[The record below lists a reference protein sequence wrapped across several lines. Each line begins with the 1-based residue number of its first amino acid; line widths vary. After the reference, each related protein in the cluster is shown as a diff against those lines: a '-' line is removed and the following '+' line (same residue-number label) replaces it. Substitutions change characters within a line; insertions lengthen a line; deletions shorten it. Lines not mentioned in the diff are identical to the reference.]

1 MRSPF
6 FSKREARRQRVEEN
20 DVKRKAKLY
29 GPVLLAALLCAL
41 VFATGALKK
50 PKIFENITTD
60 YMVFQKKLPRYSLT
74 DGDEYGVIPME
85 RRGWMHLPAGEYR
98 LRWTISCDGDNIL
111 RLTNTNDA
119 TITPS
124 EFTIPAGAGD
134 GELHFTVEEDC
145 EDFKIEF
152 EFAAGT
158 YMDIYQVKLYTPEYQ
173 DDAFTLLFFAV
184 GASILWLMIG
194 TGRLTRENMAPAL
207 FIALAVLIGSAPA
220 LKTTFVIG
228 HDGTYHMARLLN
240 LADGLKNGQ
249 FPVRMGGFAYDG
261 YGGVM
266 SVFYP
271 DTFLYPFALMLL
283 GGASAVYVCNVF
295 SVALNIGA
303 ALSMYVA
310 AKRLFEKRWAA
321 TGASI
326 LYTLASYRVVNVFT
340 RIAFGEALAM
350 IFLPLFLVNLY
361 DVVCGD
367 ARRWKGLALSAA
379 CIFCSHMI
387 TTLFCAVLAAGFCLL
402 HIRKIILQKRL
413 LPLVKAVLVC
423 LLLCLYRIGPL
434 VMYSMQG
441 LGADDLF
448 RNITEFSVELGQVL
462 LMNAGTITRET
473 NNPQIME
480 FSVEIGLPLM
490 IGAALALY
498 AALQKEERGKSEWA
512 ALKLVA
518 GGALMTIAATDFF
531 PWGAVSLL
539 TQGQVGYIQFTWRL
553 LILATPMLALAGGY
567 GLCEFGGKRQDA
579 AAVAALSMAVICV
592 MPIFSSEIQNPI
604 YVEKGVI
611 ISPFMGRSFPEYTYS
626 DTTDFLAIRKRPV
639 EIDGDAEMAD
649 YEKRS
654 TTITAQVSTRAES
667 RITFPLFDYDGFR
680 ATVDGHEIAVE
691 RGSNNRV
698 SVVLPAG
705 TSGALK
711 IWFAGKGWW
720 RVGDA
725 VSAAT
730 LIGLLFWMKKGEK
743 KACRTH

>member
-1 MRSPF
+1 M
-6 FSKREARRQRVEEN
+6 
-20 DVKRKAKLY
+20 KRKAKLY

-60 YMVFQKKLPRYSLT
+60 YMAFQKKLPRYSLA
-74 DGDEYGVIPME
+74 DGDEYGVIPMG

-271 DTFLYPFALMLL
+271 DTFLYPFALMIL

-303 ALSMYVA
+303 ALSMYAA

-350 IFLPLFLVNLY
+350 VFLPLFLVNLY

-387 TTLFCAVLAAGFCLL
+387 TTLLCAVLAAGFCLL

-473 NNPQIME
+473 NNPQVME

-626 DTTDFLAIRKRPV
+626 DTTDFLAIRKRSV
-639 EIDGDAEMAD
+639 EIIGDAEMAD

-654 TTITAQVSTRAES
+654 TTITAQVSARTES

-680 ATVDGHEIAVE
+680 ATLDGREIAVE
-691 RGSNNRV
+691 RGNNNRV

-711 IWFAGKGWW
+711 IWFAGKWWW

-725 VSAAT
+725 VSAAA

>member
-1 MRSPF
+1 M
-6 FSKREARRQRVEEN
+6 
-20 DVKRKAKLY
+20 KRKAKLY

-60 YMVFQKKLPRYSLT
+60 YMAFQKKLPRYSLA
-74 DGDEYGVIPME
+74 DGDEYGVIPMG

-98 LRWTISCDGDNIL
+98 LRWVISCDGDNIL

-158 YMDIYQVKLYTPEYQ
+158 YMDIYQVKLYTPDYQ

-194 TGRLTRENMAPAL
+194 TGRLTRENMAPVL

-271 DTFLYPFALMLL
+271 DTFLYPFALMIL

-303 ALSMYVA
+303 ALSMYAA

-350 IFLPLFLVNLY
+350 VFLPLFLVNLY

-387 TTLFCAVLAAGFCLL
+387 TTLLCAVLAAGFCLL

-413 LPLVKAVLVC
+413 LPLAKAVLVC

-462 LMNAGTITRET
+462 MMNAGTITRET
-473 NNPQIME
+473 NNPQVME

-626 DTTDFLAIRKRPV
+626 DTTDFLAIRKRSV
-639 EIDGDAEMAD
+639 EIIGDAEMAD

-654 TTITAQVSTRAES
+654 TTITVQVSARTES
-667 RITFPLFDYDGFR
+667 RITFPLFDYDGVR
-680 ATVDGHEIAVE
+680 ATVDGREIAVE

-711 IWFAGKGWW
+711 IWFAGKWWW

-725 VSAAT
+725 VSAAA

>member
-1 MRSPF
+1 M
-6 FSKREARRQRVEEN
+6 
-20 DVKRKAKLY
+20 KRKAKLY

-50 PKIFENITTD
+50 TKIFENITTD
-60 YMVFQKKLPRYSLT
+60 YMAFQKKLPRYSLA
-74 DGDEYGVIPME
+74 DGDEYGVIPMG

-98 LRWTISCDGDNIL
+98 LRWVISCDGDNIL

-194 TGRLTRENMAPAL
+194 TGRLTRENMAPVL

-271 DTFLYPFALMLL
+271 DTFLYPFALMIL

-303 ALSMYVA
+303 ALSMYAA

-350 IFLPLFLVNLY
+350 VFLPLFLVNLY

-387 TTLFCAVLAAGFCLL
+387 TTLLCAVLAAGFCLL

-462 LMNAGTITRET
+462 MMNAGTITRET
-473 NNPQIME
+473 NNPQVME

-512 ALKLVA
+512 TLKLVA

-626 DTTDFLAIRKRPV
+626 DTTDFLAIRKRSV
-639 EIDGDAEMAD
+639 EIIGDAEMAD

-654 TTITAQVSTRAES
+654 TTITAQVSARTES

-680 ATVDGHEIAVE
+680 ATVDGREIAVE

-705 TSGALK
+705 TSGVLK

-725 VSAAT
+725 VSAAA

>member
-1 MRSPF
+1 M
-6 FSKREARRQRVEEN
+6 
-20 DVKRKAKLY
+20 KRKAKLY

-50 PKIFENITTD
+50 TKIFENITTD
-60 YMVFQKKLPRYSLT
+60 YMAFQKKLPRYSLA
-74 DGDEYGVIPME
+74 DGDEYGVIPMG

-98 LRWTISCDGDNIL
+98 LRWAISCDGDNVL

-194 TGRLTRENMAPAL
+194 TGRLTRENMAPVL

-271 DTFLYPFALMLL
+271 DTFLYPFALMIL

-303 ALSMYVA
+303 ALSMYAA

-350 IFLPLFLVNLY
+350 VFLPLFLVNLY

-387 TTLFCAVLAAGFCLL
+387 TTLLCAVLAAGFCLL

-423 LLLCLYRIGPL
+423 LLLCLCRIGPL

-462 LMNAGTITRET
+462 MMNAGTITRET
-473 NNPQIME
+473 NNPQVME

-579 AAVAALSMAVICV
+579 AVVAALSMAVICV

-626 DTTDFLAIRKRPV
+626 DTTDFLAIRKRSV
-639 EIDGDAEMAD
+639 EIIGDAEMAD

-654 TTITAQVSTRAES
+654 TTITAQVSARTES

-680 ATVDGHEIAVE
+680 ATVDGREIAVE

-725 VSAAT
+725 VSAAA

>member
-1 MRSPF
+1 M
-6 FSKREARRQRVEEN
+6 
-20 DVKRKAKLY
+20 KRKAKLY

-194 TGRLTRENMAPAL
+194 TGRLTRENMAPVL

-271 DTFLYPFALMLL
+271 DTFLYPFALMIL

-350 IFLPLFLVNLY
+350 VFLPLFLVNLY

-423 LLLCLYRIGPL
+423 LLLCLYRIGPF

-480 FSVEIGLPLM
+480 FSVEIGLPLLLGGFLAVYRAATGENM
-490 IGAALALY
+490 RRALGFGTAGLLLAFACTTASPWRSVNEMLHGLLNYVQMPFRILTMASFFLALCSGDALCTAQTEKKKEARLWAALALC
-498 AALQKEERGKSEWA
+498 AVCVHPLLSDHALSTRILPYGREDFSSINLDYRLPNMDESTLEDTQ
-512 ALKLVA
+512 
-518 GGALMTIAATDFF
+518 IAVSDSVEITDFQKD
-531 PWGAVSLL
+531 GTHIVANIATEQAASL
-539 TQGQVGYIQFTWRL
+539 TV
-553 LILATPMLALAGGY
+553 
-567 GLCEFGGKRQDA
+567 
-579 AAVAALSMAVICV
+579 
-592 MPIFSSEIQNPI
+592 
-604 YVEKGVI
+604 
-611 ISPFMGRSFPEYTYS
+611 
-626 DTTDFLAIRKRPV
+626 
-639 EIDGDAEMAD
+639 
-649 YEKRS
+649 
-654 TTITAQVSTRAES
+654 
-667 RITFPLFDYDGFR
+667 PLFAFDGYEAKLDGQALDWTQDDR
-680 ATVDGHEIAVE
+680 ARLTVRLPENARGRLEIRYVGKA
-691 RGSNNRV
+691 
-698 SVVLPAG
+698 
-705 TSGALK
+705 
-711 IWFAGKGWW
+711 IWRAA
-720 RVGDA
+720 DA

>member
-1 MRSPF
+1 M
-6 FSKREARRQRVEEN
+6 
-20 DVKRKAKLY
+20 
-29 GPVLLAALLCAL
+29 
-41 VFATGALKK
+41 
-50 PKIFENITTD
+50 
-60 YMVFQKKLPRYSLT
+60 
-74 DGDEYGVIPME
+74 
-85 RRGWMHLPAGEYR
+85 
-98 LRWTISCDGDNIL
+98 
-111 RLTNTNDA
+111 
-119 TITPS
+119 
-124 EFTIPAGAGD
+124 
-134 GELHFTVEEDC
+134 
-145 EDFKIEF
+145 
-152 EFAAGT
+152 
-158 YMDIYQVKLYTPEYQ
+158 
-173 DDAFTLLFFAV
+173 
-184 GASILWLMIG
+184 
-194 TGRLTRENMAPAL
+194 
-207 FIALAVLIGSAPA
+207 LIGSAPA

-271 DTFLYPFALMLL
+271 DTFLYPFALMIL

-350 IFLPLFLVNLY
+350 VFLPLFLVNLY

-387 TTLFCAVLAAGFCLL
+387 TTLLCAVLAAGFCLL

-441 LGADDLF
+441 LGADDLV

-462 LMNAGTITRET
+462 MMNAGTITRET
-473 NNPQIME
+473 NNPQIMD

-539 TQGQVGYIQFTWRL
+539 TQGQVGCIQFTWRL

-626 DTTDFLAIRKRPV
+626 DTTDFLAIRKRSV
-639 EIDGDAEMAD
+639 EIVGDAEMAD

-654 TTITAQVSTRAES
+654 TTITAQVSARSES

-680 ATVDGHEIAVE
+680 ATVDGREIAVE

-711 IWFAGKGWW
+711 IWFAGKWWW

-725 VSAAT
+725 VSAAA

>member
-1 MRSPF
+1 M
-6 FSKREARRQRVEEN
+6 
-20 DVKRKAKLY
+20 KRKAKLY

-60 YMVFQKKLPRYSLT
+60 YMAFQKKLPRYSLA
-74 DGDEYGVIPME
+74 DGDEYGVIPMG

-98 LRWTISCDGDNIL
+98 LRWVISCDGDNIL

-194 TGRLTRENMAPAL
+194 TGRLTRENMAPVL

-271 DTFLYPFALMLL
+271 DTFLYPFALMIL

-303 ALSMYVA
+303 ALSMYAA

-350 IFLPLFLVNLY
+350 VFLPLFLVNLY

-387 TTLFCAVLAAGFCLL
+387 TTLLCAVLAAGFCLL

-462 LMNAGTITRET
+462 MMNAGTITRET
-473 NNPQIME
+473 NNPQVME

-626 DTTDFLAIRKRPV
+626 DTTDFLAIRKRSV
-639 EIDGDAEMAD
+639 EIIGDAEMAD

-654 TTITAQVSTRAES
+654 TTITAQVSARTES

-680 ATVDGHEIAVE
+680 ATLDGREIAVE
-691 RGSNNRV
+691 RGNNNRV

-711 IWFAGKGWW
+711 IWFAGKWWW

-725 VSAAT
+725 VSAAA

>member
-1 MRSPF
+1 M
-6 FSKREARRQRVEEN
+6 
-20 DVKRKAKLY
+20 KRKAKLY

-60 YMVFQKKLPRYSLT
+60 YMAFQKKLPRYALA
-74 DGDEYGVIPME
+74 DGDEYGVIPMG

-98 LRWTISCDGDNIL
+98 LRWAISCDGDNIL

-194 TGRLTRENMAPAL
+194 TGRLTRENMAPVL

-271 DTFLYPFALMLL
+271 DTFLYPFALMIL

-303 ALSMYVA
+303 ALSMYAA

-350 IFLPLFLVNLY
+350 VFLPLFLVNLY

-462 LMNAGTITRET
+462 MMNAGTITRET
-473 NNPQIME
+473 NNPQVME

-579 AAVAALSMAVICV
+579 AAVAALSMAAICV

-611 ISPFMGRSFPEYTYS
+611 ISPYMGRSFPEYTYS
-626 DTTDFLAIRKRPV
+626 DTTDFLAIRKRSV
-639 EIDGDAEMAD
+639 EIIGDAEMAD

-654 TTITAQVSTRAES
+654 TTITAQVSAQTES

-680 ATVDGHEIAVE
+680 ATVDGREIAVE

-711 IWFAGKGWW
+711 IWFAGKWWW
-720 RVGDA
+720 RVADA
-725 VSAAT
+725 VSAAA
-730 LIGLLFWMKKGEK
+730 LIGLLFWMKKEEK

>member
-1 MRSPF
+1 M
-6 FSKREARRQRVEEN
+6 
-20 DVKRKAKLY
+20 KRKAKLY

-303 ALSMYVA
+303 ALSMYAA

-340 RIAFGEALAM
+340 RVAFGEALAM

-387 TTLFCAVLAAGFCLL
+387 TTLLCAVLAAGFCLL
-402 HIRKIILQKRL
+402 HVRKIILQKRL

-462 LMNAGTITRET
+462 MMNAGTITRET
-473 NNPQIME
+473 NNPQIMD

-626 DTTDFLAIRKRPV
+626 DTTDFLAIRKRSV
-639 EIDGDAEMAD
+639 EIIGDAEMAD

-654 TTITAQVSTRAES
+654 TTITAQVSARTES

-680 ATVDGHEIAVE
+680 ATVDGREIAVE

-711 IWFAGKGWW
+711 IWFAGKWWW

-725 VSAAT
+725 VSAAA

>member
-1 MRSPF
+1 M
-6 FSKREARRQRVEEN
+6 
-20 DVKRKAKLY
+20 KRKAKLY

-60 YMVFQKKLPRYSLT
+60 YMAFQKKLPRYSLA
-74 DGDEYGVIPME
+74 DGDEYGVIPMG

-98 LRWTISCDGDNIL
+98 LRWVIGCDGDNIL

-194 TGRLTRENMAPAL
+194 TGRLTRENMAPVL

-271 DTFLYPFALMLL
+271 DTFLYPFALMIL

-310 AKRLFEKRWAA
+310 AKRPFEKRWAA

-350 IFLPLFLVNLY
+350 VFLPLFLVNLY

-387 TTLFCAVLAAGFCLL
+387 TTLLCAVLAAGFCLL

-413 LPLVKAVLVC
+413 LPLAKAVLVC

-462 LMNAGTITRET
+462 MMNAGTITRET
-473 NNPQIME
+473 NNPQVMD

-490 IGAALALY
+490 IGAVLALY

-579 AAVAALSMAVICV
+579 AAVAALSMAAICV

-626 DTTDFLAIRKRPV
+626 DTTDFLAIRKRSV
-639 EIDGDAEMAD
+639 EIIGDAEMAD

-654 TTITAQVSTRAES
+654 TTITAQVSARTES

-680 ATVDGHEIAVE
+680 ATVDGREIAVE

-711 IWFAGKGWW
+711 IWFAGKWWW

-725 VSAAT
+725 VSAAA

>member
-1 MRSPF
+1 
-6 FSKREARRQRVEEN
+6 
-20 DVKRKAKLY
+20 
-29 GPVLLAALLCAL
+29 
-41 VFATGALKK
+41 
-50 PKIFENITTD
+50 
-60 YMVFQKKLPRYSLT
+60 
-74 DGDEYGVIPME
+74 
-85 RRGWMHLPAGEYR
+85 
-98 LRWTISCDGDNIL
+98 
-111 RLTNTNDA
+111 
-119 TITPS
+119 
-124 EFTIPAGAGD
+124 
-134 GELHFTVEEDC
+134 
-145 EDFKIEF
+145 
-152 EFAAGT
+152 
-158 YMDIYQVKLYTPEYQ
+158 
-173 DDAFTLLFFAV
+173 
-184 GASILWLMIG
+184 
-194 TGRLTRENMAPAL
+194 
-207 FIALAVLIGSAPA
+207 
-220 LKTTFVIG
+220 
-228 HDGTYHMARLLN
+228 
-240 LADGLKNGQ
+240 
-249 FPVRMGGFAYDG
+249 
-261 YGGVM
+261 
-266 SVFYP
+266 
-271 DTFLYPFALMLL
+271 
-283 GGASAVYVCNVF
+283 
-295 SVALNIGA
+295 
-303 ALSMYVA
+303 
-310 AKRLFEKRWAA
+310 
-321 TGASI
+321 
-326 LYTLASYRVVNVFT
+326 
-340 RIAFGEALAM
+340 
-350 IFLPLFLVNLY
+350 
-361 DVVCGD
+361 
-367 ARRWKGLALSAA
+367 
-379 CIFCSHMI
+379 
-387 TTLFCAVLAAGFCLL
+387 
-402 HIRKIILQKRL
+402 
-413 LPLVKAVLVC
+413 
-423 LLLCLYRIGPL
+423 
-434 VMYSMQG
+434 MYSMQG

-553 LILATPMLALAGGY
+553 RILATPMLALAGGY

-626 DTTDFLAIRKRPV
+626 DTTDFLAIRKRSV

-654 TTITAQVSTRAES
+654 TTITAQVSARAES

-680 ATVDGHEIAVE
+680 ATVDGREIAVK

-725 VSAAT
+725 VSAAA

>member
-1 MRSPF
+1 M
-6 FSKREARRQRVEEN
+6 
-20 DVKRKAKLY
+20 KRKAKLY

-60 YMVFQKKLPRYSLT
+60 YMAFQKKLPRYSLA
-74 DGDEYGVIPME
+74 DGDEYGVIPMG

-98 LRWTISCDGDNIL
+98 LRWAITCDGDNIL

-184 GASILWLMIG
+184 GVSILWLMIG
-194 TGRLTRENMAPAL
+194 TGRLTRENMAPVL

-271 DTFLYPFALMLL
+271 DTFLYPFALMIL

-303 ALSMYVA
+303 ALSMYAA

-340 RIAFGEALAM
+340 RVAFGEALAM
-350 IFLPLFLVNLY
+350 VFLPLFLVNLY
-361 DVVCGD
+361 DVACGD

-387 TTLFCAVLAAGFCLL
+387 TTLLCAVLAAGFCLL

-448 RNITEFSVELGQVL
+448 RNITDFSVELGQVL
-462 LMNAGTITRET
+462 MMNAGSITRET
-473 NNPQIME
+473 NNPQVMD

-626 DTTDFLAIRKRPV
+626 DTTDFLAIRKRSV
-639 EIDGDAEMAD
+639 EIVGDAEMAD

-654 TTITAQVSTRAES
+654 TAITAQVSARTES

-680 ATVDGHEIAVE
+680 ATVDGREIAVE

-725 VSAAT
+725 VSAAA

>member
-1 MRSPF
+1 M
-6 FSKREARRQRVEEN
+6 
-20 DVKRKAKLY
+20 KRKAKLY

-60 YMVFQKKLPRYSLT
+60 YMAFQKKLPRYSLA
-74 DGDEYGVIPME
+74 DGDEYGVIPMG

-98 LRWTISCDGDNIL
+98 LRWVISCDGDNIL

-194 TGRLTRENMAPAL
+194 TGRLTRENMAPVL

-271 DTFLYPFALMLL
+271 DTFLYPFALMIL

-303 ALSMYVA
+303 ALSMYAA

-340 RIAFGEALAM
+340 RVAFGEALAM
-350 IFLPLFLVNLY
+350 VFLPLFLVNLY

-387 TTLFCAVLAAGFCLL
+387 TTLLCAVLAAGFCLL

-462 LMNAGTITRET
+462 MMNAGTITRET

-579 AAVAALSMAVICV
+579 AAVAVLSMAVICV

-626 DTTDFLAIRKRPV
+626 DTTDFLAIRKRSV
-639 EIDGDAEMAD
+639 EIIGDAEMAD

-654 TTITAQVSTRAES
+654 TTITAQVSAQTES

-680 ATVDGHEIAVE
+680 ATVDGREISVE

-725 VSAAT
+725 VSAAA

>member
-1 MRSPF
+1 M
-6 FSKREARRQRVEEN
+6 
-20 DVKRKAKLY
+20 KRKAKLY

-60 YMVFQKKLPRYSLT
+60 YMAFQKKLPRYSLA
-74 DGDEYGVIPME
+74 DGDEYGVIPMG

-98 LRWTISCDGDNIL
+98 LRWVISCDGDNIL

-158 YMDIYQVKLYTPEYQ
+158 YMDIYQAKLYTPEYQ

-194 TGRLTRENMAPAL
+194 TGRLTRENMAPVL

-271 DTFLYPFALMLL
+271 DTFLYPFALMIL

-303 ALSMYVA
+303 ALSMYAA

-321 TGASI
+321 TSASI

-350 IFLPLFLVNLY
+350 VFLPLFLVNLY

-387 TTLFCAVLAAGFCLL
+387 TTLLCAVLAAGFCLL

-462 LMNAGTITRET
+462 LMNAGSITRET
-473 NNPQIME
+473 NNPQVME

-592 MPIFSSEIQNPI
+592 MPVFSSEIQNPI

-626 DTTDFLAIRKRPV
+626 DTTDFLAIRKRSV
-639 EIDGDAEMAD
+639 EIIGDAEMAD

-654 TTITAQVSTRAES
+654 TTITAQVSARTES

-680 ATVDGHEIAVE
+680 ATVDGREIAVE

-711 IWFAGKGWW
+711 IWFAGKWWW
-720 RVGDA
+720 RVGNA
-725 VSAAT
+725 VSAAA

>member
-1 MRSPF
+1 M
-6 FSKREARRQRVEEN
+6 
-20 DVKRKAKLY
+20 KRKAKLY

-50 PKIFENITTD
+50 TKIFENITTD
-60 YMVFQKKLPRYSLT
+60 YMAFQKKLPRYALA
-74 DGDEYGVIPME
+74 DGDEYGVIPMG

-98 LRWTISCDGDNIL
+98 LRWAISCDGDNIL

-194 TGRLTRENMAPAL
+194 TGRLTRENMAPVL

-271 DTFLYPFALMLL
+271 DTFLYPFALMIL

-303 ALSMYVA
+303 ALSMYAA

-350 IFLPLFLVNLY
+350 VFLPLFLVNLY

-462 LMNAGTITRET
+462 MMNAGTITRET
-473 NNPQIME
+473 NNPQVME

-654 TTITAQVSTRAES
+654 TTITAQVSARTES

-680 ATVDGHEIAVE
+680 ATVDGREIAVE

>member
-1 MRSPF
+1 M
-6 FSKREARRQRVEEN
+6 
-20 DVKRKAKLY
+20 KRKAKLY

-60 YMVFQKKLPRYSLT
+60 YMAFQKKLPRYSLA
-74 DGDEYGVIPME
+74 DGDEYGVIPMG

-98 LRWTISCDGDNIL
+98 LRWVISCDGDNIL

-194 TGRLTRENMAPAL
+194 TGRLTRENMAPVL

-271 DTFLYPFALMLL
+271 DTFLYPFALMIL
-283 GGASAVYVCNVF
+283 GEASAVYVCNVF

-303 ALSMYVA
+303 ALSMYAA

-350 IFLPLFLVNLY
+350 VFLPLFLVNLY

-387 TTLFCAVLAAGFCLL
+387 TTLLCAVLAAGFCLL

-462 LMNAGTITRET
+462 MMNAGSITRET

-592 MPIFSSEIQNPI
+592 MPVFSSEIQNPI

-626 DTTDFLAIRKRPV
+626 DTTDFLAIRKRSV
-639 EIDGDAEMAD
+639 EIIGDAEMAD

-654 TTITAQVSTRAES
+654 TTVTAQVSARTGS

-680 ATVDGHEIAVE
+680 ATVDGREIAVE

-711 IWFAGKGWW
+711 IWFAGKWWW

-725 VSAAT
+725 VSAAA

>member
-1 MRSPF
+1 M
-6 FSKREARRQRVEEN
+6 
-20 DVKRKAKLY
+20 KRKAKLY

-60 YMVFQKKLPRYSLT
+60 YMAFQKKLPRYALA
-74 DGDEYGVIPME
+74 DGDEYGVIPMG

-98 LRWTISCDGDNIL
+98 LRWAISCDGDNIL

-194 TGRLTRENMAPAL
+194 TGRLTRENMAPVL

-271 DTFLYPFALMLL
+271 DTFLYPFALMIL

-303 ALSMYVA
+303 ALSMYAA

-340 RIAFGEALAM
+340 RVAFGEALAM
-350 IFLPLFLVNLY
+350 VFLPLFLVNLY

-387 TTLFCAVLAAGFCLL
+387 TTLLCAVLAAGFCLL

-462 LMNAGTITRET
+462 MMNAGTITRET
-473 NNPQIME
+473 NNPQVME

-592 MPIFSSEIQNPI
+592 MPVFSSEIQNPI

-626 DTTDFLAIRKRPV
+626 DTTDFLAIRKRSV
-639 EIDGDAEMAD
+639 EIIGDAEMAD

-654 TTITAQVSTRAES
+654 TTITAQVSARTES

-680 ATVDGHEIAVE
+680 ATVDGREIAVE

-711 IWFAGKGWW
+711 IWFAGKWWW

-725 VSAAT
+725 VSAAA

>member
-1 MRSPF
+1 M
-6 FSKREARRQRVEEN
+6 
-20 DVKRKAKLY
+20 KRKAKLY

-271 DTFLYPFALMLL
+271 DTFLYPFALMIL

-303 ALSMYVA
+303 ALSMYAA

-350 IFLPLFLVNLY
+350 VFLPLFLVNLY

-387 TTLFCAVLAAGFCLL
+387 TTLLCAVLAAGFCLL

-473 NNPQIME
+473 NNPQVME

-626 DTTDFLAIRKRPV
+626 DTTDFLAIRKRSV
-639 EIDGDAEMAD
+639 EIIGDAEMAD

-654 TTITAQVSTRAES
+654 TTITAQVSARTES

-680 ATVDGHEIAVE
+680 ATLDGREIAVE
-691 RGSNNRV
+691 RGNNNRV

-711 IWFAGKGWW
+711 IWFAGKWWW

-725 VSAAT
+725 VSAAA

>member
-1 MRSPF
+1 M
-6 FSKREARRQRVEEN
+6 
-20 DVKRKAKLY
+20 KRKAKLY
-29 GPVLLAALLCAL
+29 GPALLAALLCAL

-321 TGASI
+321 AGASI

-539 TQGQVGYIQFTWRL
+539 TKGQVGYIQFTWRL

-626 DTTDFLAIRKRPV
+626 DTTDFLAIRKRSV

-654 TTITAQVSTRAES
+654 TTITAQVNARAES

-680 ATVDGHEIAVE
+680 ATVDGREIAVE

-730 LIGLLFWMKKGEK
+730 LALLAWSGAKKRK
-743 KACRTH
+743 RT

>member
-1 MRSPF
+1 M
-6 FSKREARRQRVEEN
+6 
-20 DVKRKAKLY
+20 KRKAKLY

-60 YMVFQKKLPRYSLT
+60 YMAFQKKLPRYSLA
-74 DGDEYGVIPME
+74 DGDEYGVIPMG

-98 LRWTISCDGDNIL
+98 LRWVISCDGDNIL

-134 GELHFTVEEDC
+134 GALHFTVEEDC

-271 DTFLYPFALMLL
+271 DTFLYPFALMIL

-303 ALSMYVA
+303 ALSMYAA

-350 IFLPLFLVNLY
+350 VFLPLFLVNLY

-387 TTLFCAVLAAGFCLL
+387 TTLLCAVLAAGFCLL

-462 LMNAGTITRET
+462 MMNAGTITRET
-473 NNPQIME
+473 NNPQVME

-579 AAVAALSMAVICV
+579 AAVAALSMAAICV

-626 DTTDFLAIRKRPV
+626 DTTDFLAIRKRSV
-639 EIDGDAEMAD
+639 EIIGDAEMAD

-654 TTITAQVSTRAES
+654 TTITAQVSARTES

-680 ATVDGHEIAVE
+680 ATVDGREIAVE

-711 IWFAGKGWW
+711 IWFAGKWWW

-725 VSAAT
+725 VSAAA

>member
-1 MRSPF
+1 M
-6 FSKREARRQRVEEN
+6 
-20 DVKRKAKLY
+20 KRKAKLY

-60 YMVFQKKLPRYSLT
+60 YMAFQKKLPRYSLA
-74 DGDEYGVIPME
+74 DGDEYGVIPMG

-98 LRWTISCDGDNIL
+98 LRWAITCDGDNIL

-194 TGRLTRENMAPAL
+194 TGRLTRENMAPVL

-271 DTFLYPFALMLL
+271 DTFLYPFALMIL

-303 ALSMYVA
+303 ALSMYAA

-350 IFLPLFLVNLY
+350 VFLPLFLVNLY

-387 TTLFCAVLAAGFCLL
+387 TTLLCAVLAAGFCLL

-462 LMNAGTITRET
+462 MMNAGTITRET
-473 NNPQIME
+473 NNPQVME

-626 DTTDFLAIRKRPV
+626 DTTDFLAIRKRSV
-639 EIDGDAEMAD
+639 EIIGDAEMAD

-654 TTITAQVSTRAES
+654 TTITAQVSARTES

-680 ATVDGHEIAVE
+680 ATVDGREIAVE

-711 IWFAGKGWW
+711 IWFAGKWWW

-725 VSAAT
+725 VSAAA

-743 KACRTH
+743 KTCRTH

>member
-1 MRSPF
+1 M
-6 FSKREARRQRVEEN
+6 
-20 DVKRKAKLY
+20 KRKAKLY

-60 YMVFQKKLPRYSLT
+60 YMAFQKKLPRYSLA
-74 DGDEYGVIPME
+74 DGDEYGVIPMG

-98 LRWTISCDGDNIL
+98 LRWVISCDGDNIL

-194 TGRLTRENMAPAL
+194 TGRLTRENMAPVL

-271 DTFLYPFALMLL
+271 DTFLYPFALMIL

-303 ALSMYVA
+303 ALSMYAA

-340 RIAFGEALAM
+340 RVAFGEALAM
-350 IFLPLFLVNLY
+350 VFLPLFLVNLY

-448 RNITEFSVELGQVL
+448 RNITDFSVELGQVL
-462 LMNAGTITRET
+462 LMNAGSITRET
-473 NNPQIME
+473 NNPQVME

-592 MPIFSSEIQNPI
+592 MPVFSSEIQNPI

-626 DTTDFLAIRKRPV
+626 DTTDFLAIRKRSV
-639 EIDGDAEMAD
+639 EIIGDAEMAD

-654 TTITAQVSTRAES
+654 TTITAQVSARTES

-680 ATVDGHEIAVE
+680 ATVDGREIAVE

-711 IWFAGKGWW
+711 IWFAGKWWW
-720 RVGDA
+720 RVGNA
-725 VSAAT
+725 VSAAA

>member
-1 MRSPF
+1 M
-6 FSKREARRQRVEEN
+6 
-20 DVKRKAKLY
+20 KRKAKLY

-60 YMVFQKKLPRYSLT
+60 YMAFQKKLPRYSLA
-74 DGDEYGVIPME
+74 DGDEYGVIPMG

-98 LRWTISCDGDNIL
+98 LRWVISCDGDNIL

-194 TGRLTRENMAPAL
+194 TGRLTRENMAPVL

-271 DTFLYPFALMLL
+271 DTFLYPFALMIL

-303 ALSMYVA
+303 ALSMYAA

-350 IFLPLFLVNLY
+350 VFLPLFLVNLY

-387 TTLFCAVLAAGFCLL
+387 TTLLCAVLAAGFCLL

-423 LLLCLYRIGPL
+423 LLLCLHRIGPL

-462 LMNAGTITRET
+462 MMNAGTITRET
-473 NNPQIME
+473 NNPQVME

-626 DTTDFLAIRKRPV
+626 DTTDFLAIRKRSV
-639 EIDGDAEMAD
+639 EIIGDAEMAD

-654 TTITAQVSTRAES
+654 TTITAQVSARTES

-680 ATVDGHEIAVE
+680 ATLDGREIAVE
-691 RGSNNRV
+691 RGNNNRV

-711 IWFAGKGWW
+711 IWFAGKWWW

-725 VSAAT
+725 VSAAA

>member
-1 MRSPF
+1 M
-6 FSKREARRQRVEEN
+6 
-20 DVKRKAKLY
+20 KRKAKLY

-60 YMVFQKKLPRYSLT
+60 YMAFQKKLPRYSLA
-74 DGDEYGVIPME
+74 DGDEYGVIPMG

-98 LRWTISCDGDNIL
+98 LRWVIGCDGDNIL

-271 DTFLYPFALMLL
+271 DTFLYPFALMIL

-310 AKRLFEKRWAA
+310 AKRPFEKRWAA

-350 IFLPLFLVNLY
+350 VFLPLFLVNLY

-448 RNITEFSVELGQVL
+448 RNITDFSVELGQVL
-462 LMNAGTITRET
+462 MMNAGSITRET
-473 NNPQIME
+473 NNPQVMD

-626 DTTDFLAIRKRPV
+626 DTTDFLAIRKRSV
-639 EIDGDAEMAD
+639 EIIGDAEMAD
-649 YEKRS
+649 YEKWS
-654 TTITAQVSTRAES
+654 TTITAQVSARTES

-680 ATVDGHEIAVE
+680 ATVDGREIAVE

-711 IWFAGKGWW
+711 IWFAGKWWW

-725 VSAAT
+725 VSAAA

>member
-1 MRSPF
+1 M
-6 FSKREARRQRVEEN
+6 
-20 DVKRKAKLY
+20 KRKAKLY

-60 YMVFQKKLPRYSLT
+60 YMAFQKKLPRYALA
-74 DGDEYGVIPME
+74 DGDEYGVIPMG

-98 LRWTISCDGDNIL
+98 LRWVISCDGDNIL

-124 EFTIPAGAGD
+124 EFAIPAGAGD

-158 YMDIYQVKLYTPEYQ
+158 YMDIYPVKLYTPEYQ

-194 TGRLTRENMAPAL
+194 TGRLTRENMAPVL

-271 DTFLYPFALMLL
+271 DTFLYPFALMIL

-303 ALSMYVA
+303 ALSMYAA

-340 RIAFGEALAM
+340 RVAFGEALAM
-350 IFLPLFLVNLY
+350 VFLPLFLVNLY

-387 TTLFCAVLAAGFCLL
+387 TTLLCAVLAAGFCLL

-448 RNITEFSVELGQVL
+448 RNITDFSVELGQVL
-462 LMNAGTITRET
+462 MMNAGTITRET
-473 NNPQIME
+473 NNPQVMD

-592 MPIFSSEIQNPI
+592 MPVFSSEIQNPI

-626 DTTDFLAIRKRPV
+626 DTTDFLAIRKRSV
-639 EIDGDAEMAD
+639 EIIGDAEMAD

-654 TTITAQVSTRAES
+654 TTITAQVSARTES

-680 ATVDGHEIAVE
+680 ATVDGREIAVE

-725 VSAAT
+725 VSAAA
-730 LIGLLFWMKKGEK
+730 LIGLLFWMKKEEK

>member
-1 MRSPF
+1 M
-6 FSKREARRQRVEEN
+6 
-20 DVKRKAKLY
+20 KRKAKLY

-60 YMVFQKKLPRYSLT
+60 YMAFQKKLPRYSLA
-74 DGDEYGVIPME
+74 DGDEYGVIPMG

-98 LRWTISCDGDNIL
+98 LRWVISCDGDNIL

-124 EFTIPAGAGD
+124 EFTSPAGAGD

-194 TGRLTRENMAPAL
+194 TGRLTRENMAPVL

-271 DTFLYPFALMLL
+271 DTFLYPFALMIL

-303 ALSMYVA
+303 ALSMYAA

-350 IFLPLFLVNLY
+350 VFLPLFLVNLY

-387 TTLFCAVLAAGFCLL
+387 TTLLCAVLAAGFCLL

-462 LMNAGTITRET
+462 MMNAGTITRET
-473 NNPQIME
+473 NNPQVME

-626 DTTDFLAIRKRPV
+626 DTTDFLAIRKRSV
-639 EIDGDAEMAD
+639 EIIGDAEMAD

-654 TTITAQVSTRAES
+654 TTITAQVSARTES

-680 ATVDGHEIAVE
+680 ATLDGREIAVE
-691 RGSNNRV
+691 RGNNNRV

-711 IWFAGKGWW
+711 IWFAGKWWW

-725 VSAAT
+725 VSAAA

>member
-1 MRSPF
+1 M
-6 FSKREARRQRVEEN
+6 
-20 DVKRKAKLY
+20 KRKAKLY

-60 YMVFQKKLPRYSLT
+60 YMAFQKKLPRYALA
-74 DGDEYGVIPME
+74 DGDEYGVIPMG

-98 LRWTISCDGDNIL
+98 LRWVISCDGDNIL

-194 TGRLTRENMAPAL
+194 TGRLTRENMAPVL

-271 DTFLYPFALMLL
+271 DTFLYPFALMIL

-303 ALSMYVA
+303 ALSMYAA

-350 IFLPLFLVNLY
+350 VFLPLFLVNLY

-387 TTLFCAVLAAGFCLL
+387 TTLLCAVLAAGFCLL

-462 LMNAGTITRET
+462 MMNAGTITRET
-473 NNPQIME
+473 NNPQVME

-512 ALKLVA
+512 ALKLVV

-553 LILATPMLALAGGY
+553 LILVTPMLALAGGY

-592 MPIFSSEIQNPI
+592 MPVFSSEIQNPI

-626 DTTDFLAIRKRPV
+626 DTTDFLAIRKRSV
-639 EIDGDAEMAD
+639 EIIGDAEMAD

-654 TTITAQVSTRAES
+654 TTITAQVSARTES

-680 ATVDGHEIAVE
+680 ATVDGREIAVE

-711 IWFAGKGWW
+711 IWFAGKWWW

-725 VSAAT
+725 ISAAA

>member
-1 MRSPF
+1 M
-6 FSKREARRQRVEEN
+6 
-20 DVKRKAKLY
+20 KRKAKLY

-271 DTFLYPFALMLL
+271 DTFLYPFALMIL

-303 ALSMYVA
+303 ALSMYAA

-340 RIAFGEALAM
+340 RVAFGEALAM
-350 IFLPLFLVNLY
+350 VFLPLFLVNLY

-387 TTLFCAVLAAGFCLL
+387 TTLLCAVLAAGFCLL

-462 LMNAGTITRET
+462 MMNAGTITRET

-579 AAVAALSMAVICV
+579 AAVAVLSMAVICV

-626 DTTDFLAIRKRPV
+626 DTTDFLAIRKRSV
-639 EIDGDAEMAD
+639 EIIGDAEMAD

-654 TTITAQVSTRAES
+654 TTITAQVSARSES

-680 ATVDGHEIAVE
+680 ATVDGREIAVE

-711 IWFAGKGWW
+711 IWFAGKWWW

-725 VSAAT
+725 VSAAA

>member
-1 MRSPF
+1 M
-6 FSKREARRQRVEEN
+6 
-20 DVKRKAKLY
+20 KRKAKLY

-60 YMVFQKKLPRYSLT
+60 YMAFQKKLPRYSLA
-74 DGDEYGVIPME
+74 DGDEYGVIPMG

-98 LRWTISCDGDNIL
+98 LRWAISCDGDNIL

-158 YMDIYQVKLYTPEYQ
+158 YMDIYQVKLYTPDYQ

-194 TGRLTRENMAPAL
+194 TGRLTRENMAPVL

-271 DTFLYPFALMLL
+271 DTFLYPFALMIL

-303 ALSMYVA
+303 ALSMYAA

-340 RIAFGEALAM
+340 RVAFGEALAM
-350 IFLPLFLVNLY
+350 VFLPLFLVNLY

-387 TTLFCAVLAAGFCLL
+387 TTLLCAVLAAGFCLL

-448 RNITEFSVELGQVL
+448 RNITDFSVELGQVL
-462 LMNAGTITRET
+462 MMNAGTITRET
-473 NNPQIME
+473 NNPQVMD

-626 DTTDFLAIRKRPV
+626 DTTDFLAIRKRSV
-639 EIDGDAEMAD
+639 EIIGDAEMAD

-654 TTITAQVSTRAES
+654 TTITAQVSARTES

-680 ATVDGHEIAVE
+680 ATVDGREIAVE

-711 IWFAGKGWW
+711 IWFAGKWWW

-725 VSAAT
+725 VSAAA

>member
-1 MRSPF
+1 
-6 FSKREARRQRVEEN
+6 
-20 DVKRKAKLY
+20 
-29 GPVLLAALLCAL
+29 
-41 VFATGALKK
+41 
-50 PKIFENITTD
+50 
-60 YMVFQKKLPRYSLT
+60 
-74 DGDEYGVIPME
+74 
-85 RRGWMHLPAGEYR
+85 MHLPAGEYR

-271 DTFLYPFALMLL
+271 DTFLYPFALMIL

-340 RIAFGEALAM
+340 RIAFGEALAVQM
-350 IFLPLFLVNLY
+350 VIGNAIQMPSVFLPLFLVNLY

-402 HIRKIILQKRL
+402 HIRKIIWQKRL
-413 LPLVKAVLVC
+413 LPLVKTVLVC
-423 LLLCLYRIGPL
+423 LLLCLYRIGPF

-539 TQGQVGYIQFTWRL
+539 TKGQVGYIQFTWRL
-553 LILATPMLALAGGY
+553 LILVTPMLALAGGY

-579 AAVAALSMAVICV
+579 GWRGTWLGHV
-592 MPIFSSEIQNPI
+592 
-604 YVEKGVI
+604 G
-611 ISPFMGRSFPEYTYS
+611 
-626 DTTDFLAIRKRPV
+626 LAQA
-639 EIDGDAEMAD
+639 GQCA
-649 YEKRS
+649 
-654 TTITAQVSTRAES
+654 
-667 RITFPLFDYDGFR
+667 
-680 ATVDGHEIAVE
+680 
-691 RGSNNRV
+691 
-698 SVVLPAG
+698 VLPK
-705 TSGALK
+705 T
-711 IWFAGKGWW
+711 
-720 RVGDA
+720 
-725 VSAAT
+725 
-730 LIGLLFWMKKGEK
+730 E
-743 KACRTH
+743 

>member
-1 MRSPF
+1 M
-6 FSKREARRQRVEEN
+6 
-20 DVKRKAKLY
+20 KRKAKLY

-60 YMVFQKKLPRYSLT
+60 YMAFQKKLPRYALA
-74 DGDEYGVIPME
+74 DGDEYGVIPMG

-98 LRWTISCDGDNIL
+98 LRWVISCDGDNIL

-194 TGRLTRENMAPAL
+194 TGRLTRENMAPVL

-261 YGGVM
+261 YGGMM

-271 DTFLYPFALMLL
+271 DTFLYPFALMIL

-303 ALSMYVA
+303 ALSMYAA

-350 IFLPLFLVNLY
+350 VFLPLFLVNLY

-387 TTLFCAVLAAGFCLL
+387 TTLLCAVLAAGFCLL

-462 LMNAGTITRET
+462 MMNAGTITRET
-473 NNPQIME
+473 NNPQVME

-626 DTTDFLAIRKRPV
+626 DTTDFLAIRKRSV
-639 EIDGDAEMAD
+639 EIIGDAEMAD

-654 TTITAQVSTRAES
+654 TTITAQVSARTES

-680 ATVDGHEIAVE
+680 ATVDGREIAVE

-711 IWFAGKGWW
+711 IWFAGKWWW
-720 RVGDA
+720 RVGNA
-725 VSAAT
+725 VSAAA

>member
-1 MRSPF
+1 M
-6 FSKREARRQRVEEN
+6 
-20 DVKRKAKLY
+20 KRKAKLY

-60 YMVFQKKLPRYSLT
+60 YMVFQKKLPRYSLS

-134 GELHFTVEEDC
+134 GELHFIVEEDC

-340 RIAFGEALAM
+340 RVAFGEALAM
-350 IFLPLFLVNLY
+350 VFLPLFLVNLY

-423 LLLCLYRIGPL
+423 LLLCLYRIGPF

-654 TTITAQVSTRAES
+654 TTITAQVSARAES

-680 ATVDGHEIAVE
+680 ATVDGREIAVE

-720 RVGDA
+720 RIGDA
-725 VSAAT
+725 VSAAA

>member
-1 MRSPF
+1 M
-6 FSKREARRQRVEEN
+6 
-20 DVKRKAKLY
+20 KRKAKLY

-60 YMVFQKKLPRYSLT
+60 YMAFQKKLPRYSLA
-74 DGDEYGVIPME
+74 DGDEYGVIPMG

-98 LRWTISCDGDNIL
+98 LRWVISCDGDNIL

-194 TGRLTRENMAPAL
+194 TGRLTRENMAPVL

-271 DTFLYPFALMLL
+271 DTFLYPFALMIL

-303 ALSMYVA
+303 ALSMYAA

-350 IFLPLFLVNLY
+350 VFLPLFLVNLY

-387 TTLFCAVLAAGFCLL
+387 TTLLCAVLAAGFCLL

-448 RNITEFSVELGQVL
+448 RNITDFSVELGQVL
-462 LMNAGTITRET
+462 LMNAGSITRET
-473 NNPQIME
+473 NNPQIMD

-539 TQGQVGYIQFTWRL
+539 TQGQVGCIQFTWRL

-592 MPIFSSEIQNPI
+592 MPVFSSEIQNPI

-626 DTTDFLAIRKRPV
+626 DTTDFLAIRKRSV
-639 EIDGDAEMAD
+639 EIIGDAEMAD

-654 TTITAQVSTRAES
+654 TTITAQVSARTES

-680 ATVDGHEIAVE
+680 ATVDGREIAVE

-711 IWFAGKGWW
+711 IWFAGKWWW

-725 VSAAT
+725 VSAAA

>member
-1 MRSPF
+1 M
-6 FSKREARRQRVEEN
+6 
-20 DVKRKAKLY
+20 KRKAKLY

-60 YMVFQKKLPRYSLT
+60 YMAFQKKLPRYSLA
-74 DGDEYGVIPME
+74 DGDEYGVIPMG

-98 LRWTISCDGDNIL
+98 LRWVISCDGDNIL

-194 TGRLTRENMAPAL
+194 TGRLTRENMAPVL

-271 DTFLYPFALMLL
+271 DTFLYPFALMIL

-303 ALSMYVA
+303 ALSMYAA

-350 IFLPLFLVNLY
+350 VFLPLFLVNLY

-387 TTLFCAVLAAGFCLL
+387 TTLLCAVLAAGFCLL

-462 LMNAGTITRET
+462 MMNAGTITRET
-473 NNPQIME
+473 NNPQVME

-626 DTTDFLAIRKRPV
+626 DTTDFLAIRKRSV
-639 EIDGDAEMAD
+639 EIIGDAEMAD

-654 TTITAQVSTRAES
+654 TTITVQVSARTES

-680 ATVDGHEIAVE
+680 ATVDGREIAVE

-711 IWFAGKGWW
+711 IWFAGKWWW

-725 VSAAT
+725 VSAAA